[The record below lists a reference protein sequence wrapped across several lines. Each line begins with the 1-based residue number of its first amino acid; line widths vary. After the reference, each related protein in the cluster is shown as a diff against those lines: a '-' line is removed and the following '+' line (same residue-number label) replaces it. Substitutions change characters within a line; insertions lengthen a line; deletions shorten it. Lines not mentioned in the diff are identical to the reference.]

1 MYLDANAG
9 SVQEI
14 SNCFY
19 YTFNT
24 ISQVVTTMVG
34 LLGAFSLFNI
44 QLLDTEL
51 FNTANVLFT
60 YYMESNLKLPSPTLL
75 ETKNFTDFL
84 NYIRSNPRPGNIH
97 FEPRLERFEILLNR
111 KIKLIKDLKYSLI
124 LTSVVVIISIC
135 FIMLTPDLSVLEQRH
150 NWIDSSCMGVGIV
163 GVMFCL
169 RSYYILIIHSLTK

>member
-1 MYLDANAG
+1 MYNHLEAAELAN
-9 SVQEI
+9 S
-14 SNCFY
+14 FY

-24 ISQVVTTMVG
+24 IPQVVTTMIG

-75 ETKNFTDFL
+75 ETKNFTEFL
-84 NYIRSNPRPGNIH
+84 SYIKSHPKPTNIH
-97 FEPRLERFEILLNR
+97 FEPRFERFEILLSR
-111 KIKLIKDLKYSLI
+111 KIKLVKDLKYSLL
-124 LTSVVVIISIC
+124 LTSVIVIISII
-135 FIMLTPDLSVLEQRH
+135 FLMLTPDLTRLETTV
-150 NWIDSSCMGVGIV
+150 NWIDSACFGVGIV

-169 RSYYILIIHSLTK
+169 RSYYMLIINSLDK